1 MFDWHARCKGSFVM
15 KSPKQL
21 TSLALSAAFIVGVSA
36 VTLQAAPETGLA
48 TSAAYDQDSIQG
60 KITAKTDSSVTV
72 DARTI
77 ATTAT
82 TAVSKNGKPGTLA
95 DVNIGDKVKV
105 TAKKG
110 DDGGMQA
117 VMIEV
122 SAKPDADPYTD

>member
-1 MFDWHARCKGSFVM
+1 M

-21 TSLALSAAFIVGVSA
+21 MSLALSAAFMLGASTFA
-36 VTLQAAPETGLA
+36 LRAAPDAGLA
-48 TSAAYDQDSIQG
+48 LGAAYDQDSIQG
-60 KITAKTDSSVTV
+60 KVTAKTDNTVTV
-72 DARTI
+72 DAKMV
-77 ATTAT
+77 ATTPT

-105 TAKKG
+105 TAKKS
-110 DDGGMQA
+110 DDGGLQA